1 MIDAKNYSAE
11 ETLKNGL
18 QVIIRAIRPDD
29 REAFL
34 AAFKGLEDRS
44 VYYRFFS
51 PKNKLS
57 DKELTAAVE
66 VDFIKTVALVTCV
79 KDKDAEK
86 IIGGGRYIA
95 FGKNDPP
102 DMAEVAFTVEED
114 YQGLGIASKLLTH
127 LAGIAKE
134 KGIAEFHADVLADN
148 TGMLNVFKR
157 SGFPMK
163 QSYESGVAHVILSL
177 AAHSS

>member
-1 MIDAKNYSAE
+1 MIEAKDYSVQ

-18 QVIIRAIRPDD
+18 QVTIRAIRPDD

-44 VYYRFFS
+44 LYYRFFS
-51 PKNKLS
+51 PKTRLS

-66 VDFIKTVALVTCV
+66 VDFVKTVALVTCV
-79 KDKDAEK
+79 KDKEVEK

-95 FGKNDPP
+95 FGKTDPP
-102 DMAEVAFTVEED
+102 DKAEVAFMVEED
-114 YQGLGIASKLLTH
+114 YQGLGIASRILKR
-127 LAGIAKE
+127 LAGIATE
-134 KGIAEFHADVLADN
+134 RGIAEIHADVLADN

-157 SGFPMK
+157 CGFPMK

-177 AAHSS
+177 S